1 VNLLAGRFRKGDHNS
16 IVCIAGPLHAYRAYS
31 RTRRV
36 SNVEISEFDMT
47 LLVVEK
53 NLDLLR
59 QHFKRDDSAE
69 DITRD
74 VLASKPSRLVHLTRM
89 AEFDLEQ
96 ALTVA
101 RQREFSLSSLFE
113 GLGIP

>member
-1 VNLLAGRFRKGDHNS
+1 
-16 IVCIAGPLHAYRAYS
+16 
-31 RTRRV
+31 
-36 SNVEISEFDMT
+36 MT

-53 NLDLLR
+53 NLDLFLH
-59 QHFKRDDSAE
+59 HFNRDDSAE

-74 VLASKPSRLVHLTRM
+74 VLASKPSRLIDLIRM

-101 RQREFSLSSLFE
+101 RQREFSLTSPYE